1 MCAYLAEN
9 GYAVVKQV
17 ASPSEVEKSKE
28 LMWEYLESFPGM
40 EVDRKDPATWNNNN
54 WLPSSTNGILHGF
67 GFGQS
72 KFMWSLRMLP
82 KIKTA
87 YSAVWGTEELLVSF
101 DGGNA
106 FRPWQH
112 DKSWLTDGGW
122 YHVDQNALRP
132 EMDGKACIQ
141 GLVTLCRA
149 NENTGGL
156 VVIPQSH
163 KQHSAMCQRLA
174 TPEQGDFVTIAGGDP
189 ILAGVTARLVCA
201 EPGDLILWDSRTV
214 HCNTPALTA
223 LANVDAAA
231 AECAEPD
238 GGWAL
243 IRQVGYVCMTPK
255 AMATPQILEDRC
267 EGFVTNVSCSHW
279 PHRFVV
285 GGRALMHTEDN
296 DPELIS
302 DAQRQLIGYGPRPVV
317 NEEKDGARCSSGLC
331 NLL

>member
-1 MCAYLAEN
+1 MSNYSCFTSSLTGSTE
-9 GYAVVKQV
+9 VVWF
-17 ASPSEVEKSKE
+17 A
-28 LMWEYLESFPGM
+28 
-40 EVDRKDPATWNNNN
+40 
-54 WLPSSTNGILHGF
+54 
-67 GFGQS
+67 
-72 KFMWSLRMLP
+72 
-82 KIKTA
+82 
-87 YSAVWGTEELLVSF
+87 
-101 DGGNA
+101 
-106 FRPWQH
+106 
-112 DKSWLTDGGW
+112 
-122 YHVDQNALRP
+122 
-132 EMDGKACIQ
+132 
-141 GLVTLCRA
+141 
-149 NENTGGL
+149 
-156 VVIPQSH
+156 
-163 KQHSAMCQRLA
+163 
-174 TPEQGDFVTIAGGDP
+174 
-189 ILAGVTARLVCA
+189 
-201 EPGDLILWDSRTV
+201 DLILWDSRTV

-317 NEEKDGARCSSGLC
+317 NAEKDGARCSSGLC
-331 NLL
+331 ILL